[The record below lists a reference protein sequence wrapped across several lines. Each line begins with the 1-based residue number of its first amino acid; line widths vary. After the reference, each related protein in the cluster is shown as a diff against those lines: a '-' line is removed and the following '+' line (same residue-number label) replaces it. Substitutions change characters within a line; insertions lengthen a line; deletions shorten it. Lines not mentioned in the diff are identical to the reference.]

1 MNGPHH
7 SCRQRHV
14 KPYARTDGCLLMR
27 TPGHS
32 QQEIVSAW
40 DTSEHAQAYQRF
52 CDESA
57 YYPSASAALVQAA
70 RLTAGERVGDLGC
83 GTGVTTEAVVAVLG
97 ESAQVWAVDPA
108 AAMLRVAQ
116 ARVWPVGVRFALGDM
131 ETLAREAAPVALD
144 CIVCSSAAW
153 LAPHREG
160 LLAQVGRAL
169 RVGGRFAMSI
179 PSEFVGES
187 AHLLEPASQQFLST
201 LSRLRSELGLAP
213 PAATS
218 EPVDDY
224 SLAAWKRDLASAGL
238 ERIELS
244 VHRFAMRHAEWAAHL
259 GLPAVLTGLL
269 PQATEAQRREFA
281 ERLASESEASA
292 ESARPWHLLVA
303 WRT

>member
-1 MNGPHH
+1 
-7 SCRQRHV
+7 
-14 KPYARTDGCLLMR
+14 MR
-27 TPGHS
+27 TPGHR
-32 QQEIVSAW
+32 QAEIVSAW
-40 DTSEHAQAYQRF
+40 DTIEHAAAYQRF

-70 RLTAGERVGDLGC
+70 RLAAGERVGDLGC
-83 GTGVTTEAVVAVLG
+83 GTGVTTAAVVNVLG
-97 ESAQVWAVDPA
+97 ESAKVWAVDPA
-108 AAMLRVAQ
+108 GAMLRVAQ
-116 ARVWPVGVRFALGDM
+116 ARVWPLGVRFAIGDI

-153 LAPHREG
+153 LAPHREE
-160 LLAQVGRAL
+160 LLAQVVRAL

-187 AHLLEPASQQFLST
+187 AHLLEPASQQFLSM

-213 PAATS
+213 PVATAG
-218 EPVDDY
+218 PAGNH

-238 ERIELS
+238 ERIEQS
-244 VHRFAMRHAEWAAHL
+244 VHPFAMRHAEWAAHL

-269 PQATEAQRREFA
+269 PQATEEQRREFA
-281 ERLASESEASA
+281 KRLASESEPSA